1 MRDTWVSRLR
11 LGSAIFLAIGV
22 ALVSY
27 RYLVPGAPG
36 LAPNI
41 LANPYTR
48 LGALTVHAGFA
59 ATALLLGG
67 FQFLRPIRARW
78 PRVHRWMGTIY
89 VSACLIGGSAGLVLS
104 FGTTAGPI
112 AGWGFGLLA
121 VTWLAVTG
129 NAYRLARQRDFAQ
142 HERWMV
148 RSFALTLAAVTLRIY
163 MPAAALLHLDEMQA
177 YRAIAWLAWV
187 PNLIAAELLL
197 WARSPRT
204 SPRLAASA
212 QSPG

>member
-1 MRDTWVSRLR
+1 
-11 LGSAIFLAIGV
+11 
-22 ALVSY
+22 
-27 RYLVPGAPG
+27 
-36 LAPNI
+36 
-41 LANPYTR
+41 
-48 LGALTVHAGFA
+48 
-59 ATALLLGG
+59 
-67 FQFLRPIRARW
+67 
-78 PRVHRWMGTIY
+78 
-89 VSACLIGGSAGLVLS
+89 VLS

-121 VTWLAVTG
+121 VTWLAVTA

-163 MPAAALLHLDEMQA
+163 MPAASMLHLDDMES

-197 WARSPRT
+197 WVRSPRT
-204 SPRLAASA
+204 
-212 QSPG
+212 